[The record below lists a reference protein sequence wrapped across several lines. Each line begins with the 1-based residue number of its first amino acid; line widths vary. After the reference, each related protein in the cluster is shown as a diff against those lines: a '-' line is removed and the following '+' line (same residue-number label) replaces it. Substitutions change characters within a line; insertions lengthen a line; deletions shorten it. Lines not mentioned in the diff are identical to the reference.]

1 MHGLSASTRRT
12 GIDPDGISATA
23 LSISAAPS
31 PRPGEA
37 PIPMTYQNNVHPT
50 LTVHDRTGHDAGDQ
64 YTESGM
70 RVPAAEVRARAVAEQ
85 AGRWLSFATERT
97 RMQPRTLTA
106 KALQSTAFS
115 VQRRA
120 SSFAI
125 PSKLTG
131 TSKHQ
136 RALWRLVS
144 DPAEPWAALDLGA
157 TSDGLTA
164 SHDGE
169 PLGLVQTKH
178 LGWVQPLVPFGLTLH
193 LARVTGHDYE
203 AYTLGAN
210 VAFGHVGQALDR
222 LLVALSQAGELGGS
236 SGGDGAPSGPVA
248 AATSLPEP
256 QVSTGDGAA
265 HAVVQAP
272 TPGPVAAAPL
282 RLVVRPQ
289 HDAVRPGADPDDIVL
304 FRRIDGAACASV
316 DHVVRHSPTG
326 IDWGRGSG
334 AAARADLALSIVT
347 HLAGP
352 ESVGHPGCKDLA
364 EALARV
370 PRAGGV
376 IRASDVRAFIVES
389 RP

>member
-1 MHGLSASTRRT
+1 MNT
-12 GIDPDGISATA
+12 I
-23 LSISAAPS
+23 
-31 PRPGEA
+31 
-37 PIPMTYQNNVHPT
+37 NNVQNT
-50 LTVHDRTGHDAGDQ
+50 TTVHDQGDV

-85 AGRWLSFATERT
+85 ARLWLAFATERT

-120 SSFAI
+120 ASFAV
-125 PSKLTG
+125 PSKLSG
-131 TSKHQ
+131 TSTHQ

-144 DPAEPWAALDLGA
+144 DPAEPWAALTLDA
-157 TSDGLTA
+157 TGDGLTA
-164 SHDGE
+164 SHDGDA
-169 PLGLVQTKH
+169 LGLVQTKH
-178 LGWVQPLVPFGLTLH
+178 LGWINPLVPFGLTIH

-203 AYTLGAN
+203 AYTLGCN

-222 LLVALSQAGELGGS
+222 LLVALGQAGEPGGDA
-236 SGGDGAPSGPVA
+236 GGDGALSGPMA
-248 AATSLPEP
+248 AATSVPEP

-265 HAVVQAP
+265 HAAVQAP
-272 TPGPVAAAPL
+272 TPGPIAAAPL
-282 RLVVRPQ
+282 RLVVRPE
-289 HDAVRPGADPDDIVL
+289 HEALTATDGDDIVL
-304 FRRIDGAACASV
+304 YRRIDGTACASV

-326 IDWGRGSG
+326 IGWGPGSG

-352 ESVGHPGCKDLA
+352 ESTGHVGCKDLA

-376 IRASDVRAFIVES
+376 IRASDLQALIVAS